1 MVLFVYKPLLTY
13 YAIMDVVVPPLCD
26 VPGFHRSDT
35 PYPLG
40 STRKSS
46 LDSLSF
52 QVRRLN
58 KALGYQLRQL
68 FESRNLDLT
77 MDQWMIL
84 TALSTQKGV
93 NQMQV
98 GDSCFRDK
106 ASITRLLDM
115 LEAKQWVYR
124 QTDTRDRRTKLVYL
138 TPEGAEVREQ
148 ALAIALLST
157 ALHILTRFG
166 DHLENADSD

>member
-1 MVLFVYKPLLTY
+1 
-13 YAIMDVVVPPLCD
+13 
-26 VPGFHRSDT
+26 
-35 PYPLG
+35 
-40 STRKSS
+40 
-46 LDSLSF
+46 
-52 QVRRLN
+52 
-58 KALGYQLRQL
+58 
-68 FESRNLDLT
+68 

-98 GDSCFRDK
+98 GNSCVRDK

-148 ALAIALLST
+148 ALAIALHLERELAQMLGATEQQLST